1 MIQYIIAAGIGAF
14 LGSRSKKS
22 KKSYA
27 HGGEIYKVKGFRN
40 VKRED
45 ELDYSEDEII
55 TLAVISKAGK
65 GENESDIKSFT
76 DAKKHLIS
84 EGFSI
89 DKKDSTYAK
98 GGKVETVEIGDTIKV
113 SDDWNEMRMQ
123 WNDEYADDLTGKTF
137 IVDGLYYWDV
147 HKGDRRGELTQV
159 WAEVSVPKKPNADG
173 TMNDP
178 KGYKIS
184 PHLFKITNYSYAKGG
199 SIKVGDRVK
208 YPKAKNSGKV
218 KSIRDLGWER
228 ELTIEYDDGKI
239 IKDGESSVFKDD
251 VVPIM
256 SKEYINPDFLAK
268 GGKTRKKVKK

>member
-27 HGGEIYKVKGFRN
+27 HGGEVML
-40 VKRED
+40 D
-45 ELDYSEDEII
+45 ELYELTQKEQEVELSDTESKRYMDIVEYMQRNDIEIPFG
-55 TLAVISKAGK
+55 V
-65 GENESDIKSFT
+65 E
-76 DAKKHLIS
+76 
-84 EGFSI
+84 
-89 DKKDSTYAK
+89 YAK